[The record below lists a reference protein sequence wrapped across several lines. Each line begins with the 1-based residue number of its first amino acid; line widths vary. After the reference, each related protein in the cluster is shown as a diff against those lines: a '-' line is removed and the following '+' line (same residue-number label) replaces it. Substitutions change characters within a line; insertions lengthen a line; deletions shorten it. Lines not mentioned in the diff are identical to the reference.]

1 MRSPYFLRAFEK
13 IRRRYDIPA
22 SLVEMELT
30 EALVLENFDVL
41 RKVIGEIQTAGFS
54 VALDD
59 FGSGYSSLSVLKDV
73 PADVLKLDRAF
84 LRNEKGQ
91 YERSRDVMESVIGLA
106 KQLNMRII
114 TEGVETEEQIE
125 FLKSAQCDVVQG
137 FIYSGPI
144 PLSEFE
150 QYAFG
155 DGR

>member
-1 MRSPYFLRAFEK
+1 
-13 IRRRYDIPA
+13 
-22 SLVEMELT
+22 
-30 EALVLENFDVL
+30 
-41 RKVIGEIQTAGFS
+41 
-54 VALDD
+54 
-59 FGSGYSSLSVLKDV
+59 
-73 PADVLKLDRAF
+73 
-84 LRNEKGQ
+84 
-91 YERSRDVMESVIGLA
+91 MESVIGLA

-155 DGR
+155 DAAIAAKPEGEDLCQ